1 MFTFYMTRIWAFF
14 LHFNRPRTAECR
26 TMFFRADLGQKLMET
41 VMIRGWIWAMGGGG
55 PFFSPYPSARWRG
68 GAVLHLSTKVLL
80 QHSRQQAGRVSQA
93 AQPENLWHSCDENG
107 VPLASRCESSCA
119 MLCHAFRKWRLLCEA
134 PNETRSGNPTGHF
147 RKALVTTSLSLVF
160 AYI

>member
-14 LHFNRPRTAECR
+14 LHFNRPRQLSVGPCSSGQTLARNWWKLWWSVGEFGPWVAVAH
-26 TMFFRADLGQKLMET
+26 FFLHTRRPVGVAGCAPSFYQGAVAT
-41 VMIRGWIWAMGGGG
+41 Q
-55 PFFSPYPSARWRG
+55 PSASWSG
-68 GAVLHLSTKVLL
+68 KS
-80 QHSRQQAGRVSQA
+80 SRPTR
-93 AQPENLWHSCDENG
+93 E
-107 VPLASRCESSCA
+107 PLALLRWKWGTTRIQVRSSCA